1 MEKNKLIIPDNRI
14 VGLNNKPIKVK
25 EDLKYEE
32 YEKILKETKESPVPE
47 VDLLH
52 SQVLVRAT
60 PPEIIRS
67 SGSGLIINQVKL
79 DDYLTQDKLDKM
91 SQNVSDE
98 QEILAVGQFILDNGS
113 ESKKEK
119 LKPGRYVK
127 IDFRRFKTLRDNH
140 QAGIVETFY
149 DIPVFTINNNKYMVI
164 DERDILWAFDKK

>member
-1 MEKNKLIIPDNRI
+1 MEKNNLIIPDKRI

-47 VDLLH
+47 IDLLH
-52 SQVLVRAT
+52 SQILVRAT
-60 PPEIIRS
+60 PPEIIRT
-67 SGSGLIINQVKL
+67 SGSGLIINQV
-79 DDYLTQDKLDKM
+79 KLDKM

-149 DIPVFTINNNKYMVI
+149 DIPVFTINNHKYIVI
-164 DERDILWAFDKK
+164 DERDILWVFDKK